1 MFSRN
6 ECKAIEEKKRR
17 KTEELSKTMLTVLV
31 TFQLMQPVFARDEE
45 DMQTN

>member
-6 ECKAIEEKKRR
+6 ECKDNGKTTTTT
-17 KTEELSKTMLTVLV
+17 TEELSKTMLTVLG
-31 TFQLMQPVFARDEE
+31 TFQLMQLVFARDDE